1 MTRRRLHK
9 KHMEDYKRK
18 KKLGWTNDIIHCNND
33 EKQFGDSSNTN
44 TFRWDKT
51 LEKDGMK
58 NIKDDELVRLAQYQ
72 NVEQRTEWERERMES
87 QGMEELEQRSRETD
101 KFAMWKRTR
110 ISSTWARL
118 C

>member
-1 MTRRRLHK
+1 
-9 KHMEDYKRK
+9 MEDYKRK
-18 KKLGWTNDIIHCNND
+18 KKFGWTIDIIHCDND
-33 EKQFGDSSNTN
+33 
-44 TFRWDKT
+44 
-51 LEKDGMK
+51 
-58 NIKDDELVRLAQYQ
+58 DDELVRLAQYQ

-101 KFAMWKRTR
+101 KFAMWKRTS